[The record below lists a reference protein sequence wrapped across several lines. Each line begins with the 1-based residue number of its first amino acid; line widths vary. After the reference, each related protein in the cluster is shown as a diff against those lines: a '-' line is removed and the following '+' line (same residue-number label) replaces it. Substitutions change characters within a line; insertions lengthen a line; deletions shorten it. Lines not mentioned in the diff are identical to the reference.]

1 MISLV
6 PATATNPFEEV
17 EELVR
22 KVANPTRSQQDRI
35 FTAINRGFADNFD
48 NQQAGDEA
56 EWMPL
61 RPQTIRQR
69 RKRGYGPT
77 PILEQSGKYK
87 RTFTNRGAPGH
98 VERFSNTGRGF
109 QAESGSQDER
119 TGVLE
124 FGGWNAGGRYVPP
137 RPASFLGARAE
148 DRVFDTLD
156 DITEEI
162 MGA

>member
-17 EELVR
+17 ETMVR
-22 KVANPTRSQQDRI
+22 KVATPNRSQQNRI
-35 FTAINRGFADNFD
+35 FGAINRGFADNFD

-56 EWMPL
+56 EWAPL
-61 RPQTIRQR
+61 RPQTVRQR

-77 PILEQSGKYK
+77 PILEQSGRY
-87 RTFTNRGAPGH
+87 RRSFTNRGASAH
-98 VERFSNTGRGF
+98 VERFSSTGRGF
-109 QAESGSQDER
+109 QAESGSQDAR
-119 TGVLE
+119 TSTLE

-137 RPASFLGARAE
+137 RPVSFLGARAE

-162 MGA
+162 MG